1 MIMDVNKN
9 NELFVL
15 INDIPFQETAEE
27 LLKINFKNVTT
38 AEIKDLII

>member
-15 INDIPFQETAEE
+15 INDLSFQETAEE
-27 LLKINFKNVTT
+27 LLKINLKNVTT
-38 AEIKDLII
+38 AEIQDLII